1 MFLLLQF
8 QFPRC
13 WKLGE
18 TTSDLPCLAKKVF
31 ERSRAY
37 SILNLSVSGVQ
48 VMPWIVCNNCFVEG
62 NTNSSFNFAFSAFG
76 CALTALDDR
85 NLHFSAFAFQS
96 ARDQARMNLQT
107 WTKIEM
113 TTETPWGL
121 ALQRLE
127 HATADSKAINC
138 FGTSAAQSAL
148 LHLRHWAKHVK
159 QSGRWATSGHKRQE
173 GNGTKQMQMPSMKP
187 WLQAAPIQISTDAP
201 MRDRKTFETWADI
214 FFSTSHF
221 FCVRTGVVRF
231 WTAMSF
237 IFSSPCEACP

>member
-1 MFLLLQF
+1 MSEC
-8 QFPRC
+8 PRPSQN
-13 WKLGE
+13 E
-18 TTSDLPCLAKKVF
+18 P
-31 ERSRAY
+31 
-37 SILNLSVSGVQ
+37 
-48 VMPWIVCNNCFVEG
+48 
-62 NTNSSFNFAFSAFG
+62 
-76 CALTALDDR
+76 
-85 NLHFSAFAFQS
+85 
-96 ARDQARMNLQT
+96 LQT

-113 TTETPWGL
+113 TTETPCGL

-214 FFSTSHF
+214 FFQLHIF
-221 FCVRTGVVRF
+221 FVFVLAL
-231 WTAMSF
+231 WDSELPYLSF
-237 IFSSPCEACP
+237 FSSPCEACP

>member
-1 MFLLLQF
+1 
-8 QFPRC
+8 
-13 WKLGE
+13 
-18 TTSDLPCLAKKVF
+18 
-31 ERSRAY
+31 
-37 SILNLSVSGVQ
+37 
-48 VMPWIVCNNCFVEG
+48 
-62 NTNSSFNFAFSAFG
+62 
-76 CALTALDDR
+76 
-85 NLHFSAFAFQS
+85 
-96 ARDQARMNLQT
+96 
-107 WTKIEM
+107 M

-201 MRDRKTFETWADI
+201 MRDRKTFETWAD
-214 FFSTSHF
+214 FFFNFTFFLCSYWRCEILNCHVYHF
-221 FCVRTGVVRF
+221 FFTLWGLPLIMMWRPMNLDAQRNTTYSYIF
-231 WTAMSF
+231 NSF
-237 IFSSPCEACP
+237 RSPTVTKRLSTISHCMWMPEFESICLHL